1 MVFVAKRLILVQN
14 GYLMTKPARQTHQAK
29 IFALQIR
36 QFWGVLFLMVAGL
49 LLGLV
54 MGQPQLATKSM
65 MLGALL
71 SYVAQMAFTF
81 IAYRLTGAK
90 ARQAI
95 VLHLYLGQ
103 VVKWVLTIVGFAMI
117 FMWIKP
123 IIAPVVLLGYIL
135 MQFGHNVVMWR
146 SKF

>member
-1 MVFVAKRLILVQN
+1 
-14 GYLMTKPARQTHQAK
+14 MTKPAQQTHQAK

-36 QFWGVLFLMVAGL
+36 QVWGVLLLMAVGL
-49 LLGLV
+49 GVGLV
-54 MGQPQLATKSM
+54 IGQPQLTTKSM
-65 MLGALL
+65 ALGALL
-71 SYVAQMAFTF
+71 SYVAQTAFTF

-103 VVKWVLTIVGFAMI
+103 VVKWVLTILGFAVI
-117 FMWIKP
+117 FLWAKP
-123 IIAPVVLLGYIL
+123 VMAPVVLIGYIL
-135 MQFGHNVVMWR
+135 MQLGHNVAMFR